1 MKCLLVKLFL
11 NARKSSNPTKF
22 LVTVG
27 VLSLNIHCKC
37 LRMFAGTEITRIRPI
52 IIEGEAM
59 MVTMDHRLDRLNV
72 EIAGGK
78 VVKVLK
84 TG

>member
-1 MKCLLVKLFL
+1 
-11 NARKSSNPTKF
+11 
-22 LVTVG
+22 
-27 VLSLNIHCKC
+27 
-37 LRMFAGTEITRIRPI
+37 MFAGTEITRIRPI

-72 EIAGGK
+72 EMSGGK
-78 VVKVLK
+78 VVKILK

>member
-1 MKCLLVKLFL
+1 MADIEMLIGRTLSECEEII
-11 NARKSSNPTKF
+11 KSNRI
-22 LVTVG
+22 
-27 VLSLNIHCKC
+27 LST
-37 LRMFAGTEITRIRPI
+37 GTEITRIRPI